1 MYFKKKKMPKDTKL
15 EKTSK
20 GKAKEAKSLIT
31 GFTATEGLKLEFDPF
46 LIYAYAIEDPIIR
59 AAVNKKAQK
68 VMAGGWSVEPIQDKP
83 NAESQAETFEEFAK
97 TAGGSIK
104 ETGEQ
109 VNFDGVLFKMLLSLV
124 VGDEIYL
131 EVRGTNAGV
140 PGELYVLDW
149 EDMRIKLEQSKEG
162 KSGKISEYLQ
172 IQGDKTVAKFEPN
185 EVIHRNLYAQGSRKY
200 GMSLVRSIMKASAGR
215 MFAQGYANSLFVN
228 QKPKGIWNFD
238 MDELEFKK
246 NVNAI
251 KEGSKKAW
259 NDFLIRG
266 SKDQVTYTPIEMS
279 SEMAYKDYIVTNRIE
294 ILVGMGV
301 PAGSVFLPG
310 ESSGWD
316 ADVQLA
322 EFDEDINFIRTF
334 IESIV
339 NDMIISRF
347 GFDAIKF
354 RFKRS
359 NKRDEEREAKIV
371 QLLSDVLTLNERR
384 EMIGFQAIEDGDVII
399 PSMGAGGFNQGE
411 GQDKPQELDQSEMQG
426 EGVGRETK
434 KIRGDYKFKNYF
446 RRVFNDNG
454 SLFGKSVSQQPKKID
469 TKYGP
474 HMNRIIKNYATDLNS
489 LLVNYID
496 DLKEVVTKIGA
507 NHLFKKARTEEL
519 RKVVDPLREIE
530 DLEDI
535 RRTFM
540 IRSKDIG
547 RKYATESYNFGID
560 TAEVELGMAF
570 SKIAINQET
579 LLFLEKMNVDLVE
592 GAFSEVAQRAKTQI
606 RLGVLEGESIRD
618 IAGRLDTMK
627 GSVEQIY
634 KNRSI
639 TIARSE
645 VIRATNMGNIEAYKN
660 SGVVNKIQVL
670 VGADP
675 DGQCSNAWGT
685 SPGTLSKPMN
695 PDDFHQIH
703 PSCTCCP
710 IPVIS

>member
-1 MYFKKKKMPKDTKL
+1 MSKDPKL

-20 GKAKEAKSLIT
+20 GKAKEAKSQIT
-31 GFTATEGLKLEFDPF
+31 GFTATEGLKLNFDPF
-46 LIYAYAIEDPIIR
+46 LIYAYALEDPIIR
-59 AAVNKKAQK
+59 AAINKKAQK
-68 VMAGGWSVEPIQDKP
+68 VMAGGWSIEPMQDKP
-83 NAESQAETFEEFAK
+83 DAESQAEQFEEFTK
-97 TAGGSIK
+97 TAGGSIE

-109 VNFDGVLFKMLLSLV
+109 INFDGVLFKMLLSLV
-124 VGDEIYL
+124 TADEIYL
-131 EVRGTNAGV
+131 EVITTQGGV

-162 KSGKISEYLQ
+162 KSGKIEKYLQ
-172 IQGDKTVAKFEPN
+172 IQGDKKVAEFEAD
-185 EVIHRNLYAQGSRKY
+185 EIIHRNMYAQGSRKY

-215 MFAQGYANSLFVN
+215 MFAQGFANSLFVN
-228 QKPKGIWNFD
+228 QKPKGIWFFD
-238 MDELEFKK
+238 MDEPAYKK
-246 NVNAI
+246 NVDMI

-266 SKDQVTYTPIEMS
+266 TKDQITYTPIEMS

-310 ESSGWD
+310 ESSGWG
-316 ADVQLA
+316 ADVELA

-334 IESIV
+334 IENII

-371 QLLSDVLTLNERR
+371 QMLSDVLTINERR
-384 EMIGFQAIEDGDVII
+384 EMLGFQAIEDGDDII
-399 PSMGAGGFNQGE
+399 PSMGAGQFKPGE
-411 GQDKPQELDQSEMQG
+411 GGADKEELDQSQMQG
-426 EGVGRETK
+426 VGAGRETK
-434 KIRGDYKFKNYF
+434 KIKGNYKFKNYF
-446 RRVFNDNG
+446 RKVFNHNG
-454 SLFGKSVSQQPKKID
+454 GLFGKSVSQQPKKID

-474 HMNRIIKNYATDLNS
+474 HINRIIKDYANDLNS
-489 LLVNYID
+489 LLIHYID
-496 DLKEVVTKIGA
+496 DLKEVVIKIGA
-507 NHLFKKARTEEL
+507 NHLL
-519 RKVVDPLREIE
+519 RKKKHEEIMKVIDPMREIE
-530 DLEDI
+530 DMEEI

-540 IRSKDIG
+540 IRSKDVG
-547 RKYATESYNFGID
+547 RKYATESYNYGID
-560 TAEVELGMAF
+560 VAEVELGMAF

-606 RLGVLEGESIRD
+606 RLGVLEGEGINE
-618 IAGRLDTMK
+618 IARRLDTMK

-645 VIRATNMGNIEAYKN
+645 VIRASNMGNIESYKN
-660 SGVVNKIQVL
+660 SGVVSKVQVL
-670 VGADP
+670 VGMDP
-675 DGQCSNAWGT
+675 DGKCSAEWGAA
-685 SPGTLSKPMN
+685 PGTLSKPMN
-695 PDDFHQIH
+695 PDDFHQVH
-703 PSCTCCP
+703 PSCTCVP
-710 IPVIS
+710 IPVVD